1 MRRIPAH
8 RWAALPGGRRRVAT
22 LGLAAVALAVGPVLL
37 APAPAGAQ
45 ETRVADCRILP
56 GTRSATGRTAG
67 GARII
72 FVGRPRL
79 ACDGGV
85 RINADSMVA
94 FESTGFN
101 QLLGNVDFEDAD
113 RRLLARN
120 ARYFNQVGRLE
131 ADGDV
136 QLTDK
141 ASGNV
146 VRGQNLLYLR
156 AGFGR
161 TEEELTVWGGRA
173 RALLYPDAPPRERT
187 GERRVSLPGEGEGR
201 GALEGNPYDVTAD
214 RIFIRGED
222 VVRATGDVEAVR
234 DSLTALADTLRY
246 DQRRERIILTRDA
259 RLDREVYDLYG
270 DEIFVDLPGDT
281 IRRVEARGQARLL
294 GEDLDLDA
302 PFIRMGFEAG
312 ALEGLWATPLRPGQE
327 LEMMVGLRT
336 LPEELDSLSLRR
348 PRGVSSTFEIEADS
362 LEVVAPAE
370 ILERMNAVGAA
381 RAVSSARDSIN
392 TPDTP
397 DLIRHDW
404 MEGDT
409 VVAIFARRTG
419 GGPREGGA
427 APGDAGTGAGADAG
441 SDSTAYVLE
450 RLEARGNA
458 ASLYRLDSDS
468 TAAEAGPD
476 PATPADSAGAAPG
489 GADATGGQAVVASG
503 DTATAGARVA
513 EAKRAVAGDS
523 AAAAAPDAGDEDQV
537 TTIRPGQ
544 RPAVHYVTAAEII
557 IRFLDGRVD
566 RMEVRGLKQGVH
578 MDPSGTPRR
587 AVARSDGREAD
598 PRPAPAGAAP
608 GGRP

>member
-1 MRRIPAH
+1 MAASRPRLRIP
-8 RWAALPGGRRRVAT
+8 WAWPAVLA
-22 LGLAAVALAVGPVLL
+22 LGLAPVLWVPGT
-37 APAPAGAQ
+37 AAAQ

-67 GARII
+67 GARVI

-120 ARYFNQVGRLE
+120 ARYFNRVGRLE

-161 TEEELTVWGGRA
+161 AEEELTVWGGRA
-173 RALLYPDAPPRERT
+173 RALLYPDGAPAPSRATGQERIA
-187 GERRVSLPGEGEGR
+187 LPGEGEER
-201 GALEGNPYDVTAD
+201 SALPGNPYDVTAD
-214 RIFIRGED
+214 RIFIRGQDE
-222 VVRATGDVEAVR
+222 VRATGDVEAVR

-281 IRRVEARGQARLL
+281 IRRVEARGAGRLL

-312 ALEGLWATPLRPGQE
+312 ALDGLWATPLRPGQE
-327 LEMMVGLRT
+327 LEMMVGLRV
-336 LPEELDSLSLRR
+336 LPEELDSLDLRR

-362 LEVVAPAE
+362 LEVVAPGE
-370 ILERMNAVGAA
+370 VLERMNAVGTA
-381 RAVSSARDSIN
+381 RAVSSARDSLN
-392 TPDTP
+392 TPETP
-397 DLIRHDW
+397 ELIRHDW

-409 VVAIFARRTG
+409 VVALFARQTG
-419 GGPREGGA
+419 DGGA
-427 APGDAGTGAGADAG
+427 EAGGAGEPGQGGAG

-458 ASLYRLDSDS
+458 ASLYRLDADS
-468 TAAEAGPD
+468 AAAEPD
-476 PATPADSAGAAPG
+476 SAAPAPDSAGAPG
-489 GADATGGQAVVASG
+489 VGDRESRGAG
-503 DTATAGARVA
+503 
-513 EAKRAVAGDS
+513 VAGEKR
-523 AAAAAPDAGDEDQV
+523 AAAADSANPGEGRADEEPV
-537 TTIRPGQ
+537 TTIRAGKQ
-544 RPAVHYVTAAEII
+544 PAIHYVTAGEIV
-557 IRFLDGRVD
+557 IRFQDGQVD
-566 RMEVRGLKQGVH
+566 RMEVRRLRQGVH
-578 MDPSGTPRR
+578 MDPTGTPRR
-587 AVARSDGREAD
+587 AVARSDAGEAG
-598 PRPAPAGAAP
+598 PPSPGAGAPP
-608 GGRP
+608 GGTR